1 MTNAF
6 TKKDLRTGD
15 IVVLRDRELGVVIA
29 EKEVILYQNIG
40 MAFLDD
46 YFEDLLYDRLY
57 EEPENDIMEVIRGW
71 FGSPISFLDPH
82 DGQLVF
88 KREDELGFIEKKD
101 CSDEA
106 SMETA
111 AAPAENPCKKS
122 DYLTIIAQA
131 FYGNR
136 TMTSISPKNI
146 DRFVLGILDNSI
158 EISEPID
165 RTIVRIPGSDN
176 MVLVYNKYQEE
187 KRLREGEKLLREE
200 GYKIKPLAVIPEL
213 NLTLYSRC
221 IALRMDEN
229 GEFGSLQEGEGEFI
243 EKYLSR

>member
-46 YFEDLLYDRLY
+46 YLEDLLYDRLF

-111 AAPAENPCKKS
+111 TAPAENTCKKS

-136 TMTSISPKNI
+136 TMTEISPKNI

-158 EISEPID
+158 EVSEPID

-176 MVLVYNKYQEE
+176 MVLVYNK
-187 KRLREGEKLLREE
+187 
-200 GYKIKPLAVIPEL
+200 
-213 NLTLYSRC
+213 
-221 IALRMDEN
+221 
-229 GEFGSLQEGEGEFI
+229 
-243 EKYLSR
+243 

>member
-71 FGSPISFLDPH
+71 FGSPISFLDPYN
-82 DGQLVF
+82 GQLVF

-106 SMETA
+106 SKETA
-111 AAPAENPCKKS
+111 TAPAENTCKKS

-136 TMTSISPKNI
+136 TMTEIRPEDM
-146 DRFVLGILDNSI
+146 DRFILGYLDRSL
-158 EISEPID
+158 EVREPID
-165 RTIVRIPGSDN
+165 RTIVRVPGTDGL
-176 MVLVYNKYQEE
+176 VLVYNKYQEE

-200 GYKIKPLAVIPEL
+200 GYEIKPLAIIPEL
-213 NLTLYSRC
+213 NLTMYSRC

-229 GEFGSLQEGEGEFI
+229 GEFGSLQEGDGKFI